1 MCRKTDALRGP
12 LARRRASIDPSDTP
26 LDVAWMHGVCRKRS
40 VDALETRARVP
51 KARVVGRYAETDRR
65 NMDAGRIK
73 MDPDPPK
80 TCSTARCGTTRPSGP
95 GVRSPLSPPVDPVR
109 FLRNSRALVTNVSGS
124 EIADMCARF
133 IDRRLIPGTARA
145 ALRRHAGLPHTFS
158 TQYTARTGS
167 T

>member
-1 MCRKTDALRGP
+1 MCRKTDGLRGLP
-12 LARRRASIDPSDTP
+12 ARRRASIDPSDTR
-26 LDVAWMHGVCRKRS
+26 LDRAWMHGVCCKAS

-51 KARVVGRYAETDRR
+51 KARVVGRYTETDRR

-95 GVRSPLSPPVDPVR
+95 GVRSRLSPPVDPVR

-158 TQYTARTGS
+158 PRYTARTGS

>member
-1 MCRKTDALRGP
+1 MCRRTDGLRGP
-12 LARRRASIDPSDTP
+12 LARRRVSIDPRDTR
-26 LDVAWMHGVCRKRS
+26 LDVAWMRAVSCKSS
-40 VDALETRARVP
+40 VDALETWARGP
-51 KARVVGRYAETDRR
+51 KTWVGGRYTETDRR

-80 TCSTARCGTTRPSGP
+80 TCSTAPCGTTRASGP
-95 GVRSPLSPPVDPVR
+95 GVHSPLSPPVDPVR
-109 FLRNSRALVTNVSGS
+109 FLRNSRALVPNVSGS

-158 TQYTARTGS
+158 PRYTARTGS